1 MAGLDEETIYALAM
15 EEVEA
20 LAKEAIDRCC
30 EVADENNYERDW
42 IIARFRERFN
52 KKTKDI
58 V

>member
-1 MAGLDEETIYALAM
+1 MDEETIYALAM